1 MQNPDLRKKLRVDR
15 IRKMAMGGGQTVNQ
29 SVVEDP
35 KQPDWKKY
43 KTLQEI
49 DMIRQTKKDMIIS
62 QVMGSYMAESKQVSV
77 VPGDL
82 SFMVLPLENVSQ
94 QRQVY
99 QIAIHDPDSNFLERE
114 EVTMVYS
121 AHEFEHWV
129 KQGKVK
135 KPLSYDMITS
145 IDTVLLNPG
154 QKIDLLFKF
163 QTFREVSHNVNV
175 VASPDVI
182 KQR

>member
-99 QIAIHDPDSNFLERE
+99 QIAIHDPDSNFL
-114 EVTMVYS
+114 
-121 AHEFEHWV
+121 
-129 KQGKVK
+129 
-135 KPLSYDMITS
+135 
-145 IDTVLLNPG
+145 
-154 QKIDLLFKF
+154 
-163 QTFREVSHNVNV
+163 
-175 VASPDVI
+175 
-182 KQR
+182 